1 MATVTRTYLH
11 DLVWTKMMDEVAADL
26 GSSAGT
32 IVAICRANDIP
43 VPPPHYWR
51 KIANGSPPKR
61 RALPT
66 DRFKRNQTV
75 LIGDQVE
82 PVINYQGLTSLDAG
96 SEELLRVAVAVEVTD
111 PVAVAIQKD
120 LRRSSSAGEVRQ
132 RSGFIRVDIGLDS
145 LPRAANLI
153 ASIKAAILER
163 SWSVSV
169 DAKRGAVVDGENVE
183 LALSERYASIPHT
196 PTTADIRDYRSYG
209 RPIPEHDQVRSGHLQ
224 LSITNAAYLGVR
236 QKWADGKRQRLE
248 DILTSFVDGI
258 ERAATALKQLRI
270 EREERARRWAEE
282 EKRREERERLEAID
296 RVRGAT
302 FREQATAHQQ
312 ARELHA
318 YIEAVKSRLARGS
331 ERDAQVLEWITWAE
345 NYVAQKDPLNGE
357 LPVLLSEEDA
367 LRMRWQYPDR

>member
-1 MATVTRTYLH
+1 
-11 DLVWTKMMDEVAADL
+11 MDEVAADL

-66 DRFKRNQTV
+66 DRLKRNQTV

-82 PVINYQGLTSLDAG
+82 PVINDQRLASLDAG
-96 SEELLRVAVAVEVTD
+96 SEQLLRVAVAVEVTD
-111 PVAVAIQKD
+111 PVAAAIQKD

-196 PTTADIRDYRSYG
+196 PTAADIRDYRSYG

-224 LSITNAAYLGVR
+224 LSITNATYLGVR
-236 QKWADGKRQRLE
+236 QKWADGKRQRVE
-248 DILTSFVDGI
+248 DVLTSFVDGI

-270 EREERARRWAEE
+270 EREERARKWAEE
-282 EKRREERERLEAID
+282 EKRQQERERLEAID
-296 RVRGAT
+296 RVRGT
-302 FREQATAHQQ
+302 IFKEQASAHQE
-312 ARELHA
+312 ALMLHG

-331 ERDAQVLEWITWAE
+331 GQDVQTLGWIAWAE
-345 NYVAQKDPLNGE
+345 NYVARKDPLNGE

-367 LRMRWQYPDR
+367 LRIRWQYPDR